1 MKSAIKKM
9 VHPPKKKKKKKKGSE
24 VNVISCGEDKG
35 EKTCFRWTAFM
46 RDYYISAYKSRMPL
60 MELDFV
66 PNEPRMKAKL
76 RVMMT
81 EL

>member
-1 MKSAIKKM
+1 
-9 VHPPKKKKKKKKGSE
+9 
-24 VNVISCGEDKG
+24 
-35 EKTCFRWTAFM
+35 M
-46 RDYYISAYKSRMPL
+46 RDYISAYKSRMPF

>member
-1 MKSAIKKM
+1 M
-9 VHPPKKKKKKKKGSE
+9 VHAAKKKKNGLRSGGNFPVMKITGK
-24 VNVISCGEDKG
+24 
-35 EKTCFRWTAFM
+35 KTCFGWTAFM
-46 RDYYISAYKSRMPL
+46 RDYISAYLSRMAF

>member
-1 MKSAIKKM
+1 
-9 VHPPKKKKKKKKGSE
+9 
-24 VNVISCGEDKG
+24 
-35 EKTCFRWTAFM
+35 M
-46 RDYYISAYKSRMPL
+46 RDYISAYLSRMAF
-60 MELDFV
+60 MELGFV

>member
-1 MKSAIKKM
+1 MVKIKGK
-9 VHPPKKKKKKKKGSE
+9 
-24 VNVISCGEDKG
+24 
-35 EKTCFRWTAFM
+35 KTCFGWTAFM
-46 RDYYISAYKSRMPL
+46 RDYISAYLSRMAF

>member
-1 MKSAIKKM
+1 M
-9 VHPPKKKKKKKKGSE
+9 E
-24 VNVISCGEDKG
+24 VTSCGEDKG

-46 RDYYISAYKSRMPL
+46 RDYISACKSRMPF

>member
-1 MKSAIKKM
+1 
-9 VHPPKKKKKKKKGSE
+9 
-24 VNVISCGEDKG
+24 
-35 EKTCFRWTAFM
+35 M
-46 RDYYISAYKSRMPL
+46 RDYYISAYKSRMPF